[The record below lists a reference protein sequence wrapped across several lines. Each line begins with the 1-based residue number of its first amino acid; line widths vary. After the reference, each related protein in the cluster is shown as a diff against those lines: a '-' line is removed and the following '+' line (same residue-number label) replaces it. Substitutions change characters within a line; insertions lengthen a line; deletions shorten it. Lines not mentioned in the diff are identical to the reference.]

1 MDLQNFIIHMCQL
14 MIIVHPLK
22 SKDCQD
28 LAILHLI
35 LRNATNLEQ
44 SNQIILYFL
53 IFQNAT
59 IQSKITG

>member
-1 MDLQNFIIHMCQL
+1 MCQL

-22 SKDCQD
+22 LKDYQD
-28 LAILHLI
+28 LAVLHLI
-35 LRNATNLEQ
+35 LQNATNQEQ

-59 IQSKITG
+59 IQNKITR